1 MCYITQV
8 LYLSQLKATEIRS
21 MKLTKQERQEL
32 ENKKLAL
39 EVRNKR
45 LDNLRLII
53 QIPLTTLLLGLAII
67 ELIKFNN

>member
-1 MCYITQV
+1 MV
-8 LYLSQLKATEIRS
+8 YLIHYNYLTLWQLRLR
-21 MKLTKQERQEL
+21 MKLSKAERQEL
-32 ENKKLAL
+32 ENKKLVL

-53 QIPLTTLLLGLAII
+53 QIPLTTLLLCLAII

>member
-1 MCYITQV
+1 
-8 LYLSQLKATEIRS
+8 

-39 EVRNKR
+39 KVRNKR

-67 ELIKFNN
+67 ELIKFNNKGQGAKAPWHEDSTDETL

>member
-39 EVRNKR
+39 KVRNKR

>member
-1 MCYITQV
+1 
-8 LYLSQLKATEIRS
+8 
-21 MKLTKQERQEL
+21 MKLTKRERQEL

-39 EVRNKR
+39 EVSNKR

-53 QIPLTTLLLGLAII
+53 QIPLTTLLLVLAII

>member
-1 MCYITQV
+1 
-8 LYLSQLKATEIRS
+8 
-21 MKLTKQERQEL
+21 MKLTKRERQEL

-53 QIPLTTLLLGLAII
+53 QIPLTTLLLVLAII
-67 ELIKFNN
+67 ELIKFKN

>member
-1 MCYITQV
+1 
-8 LYLSQLKATEIRS
+8 

-67 ELIKFNN
+67 ELIKFKN

>member
-1 MCYITQV
+1 
-8 LYLSQLKATEIRS
+8 
-21 MKLTKQERQEL
+21 MKLTKRERQEL

-53 QIPLTTLLLGLAII
+53 QIPLTTLLLVLAII